1 MDKPEALQ
9 RQRVVGSEAEPAMTA
24 DDLDTNP
31 FSAPVTDEQWEILG
45 TDLLSEARAERA
57 QAAEDEAE
65 RLAKLEVDR
74 AAILALPDT
83 ALLMEM
89 QQQYARWD
97 AATDD
102 VAEWGWHPRFAGP
115 NDPGI
120 EAWRQRAKQ
129 QYERLSFIGGE
140 VNRRGIGPASPAPGP
155 EDMVVVADTMPIG
168 FFDDLVLGDADVHE
182 ADPRR

>member
-1 MDKPEALQ
+1 
-9 RQRVVGSEAEPAMTA
+9 MTA

-31 FSAPVTDEQWEILG
+31 LTAPVTEEQWEILG
-45 TDLLSEARAERA
+45 TELLAEQRAERVR
-57 QAAEDEAE
+57 EANE
-65 RLAKLEVDR
+65 EAGRLAQLEADR

-83 ALLMEM
+83 ALLLEM
-89 QQQYARWD
+89 QLQYARWD
-97 AATDD
+97 AASED
-102 VAEWGWHPRFAGP
+102 VAKWGWHPRFTGP

-155 EDMVVVADTMPIG
+155 KDTIVLESMPAG
-168 FFDDLVLGDADVHE
+168 FFNDLVLGDADLNE
-182 ADPRR
+182 CSPRR

>member
-1 MDKPEALQ
+1 MDKPQALQ
-9 RQRVVGSEAEPAMTA
+9 PQRVVGSEAEPAMTA

-45 TDLLSEARAERA
+45 TDLLSEARAERVR
-57 QAAEDEAE
+57 EANE
-65 RLAKLEVDR
+65 EGGRLAKFDADR

-83 ALLMEM
+83 ALLLEM
-89 QQQYARWD
+89 QRQYARWD

-102 VAEWGWHPRFAGP
+102 VAEWSWHPRFTGP
-115 NDPGI
+115 DDPGI
-120 EAWRQRAKQ
+120 EAWRRRATQ

-155 EDMVVVADTMPIG
+155 EVTAVVDSMPAG
-168 FFDDLVLGDADVHE
+168 FFNDLVLGDADLNE
-182 ADPRR
+182 CGPRR